1 MISIL
6 LNPRFLI
13 GIALVAGLAFSHFTA
28 YRKGA
33 AHVRLEWS
41 ASIAAANAEARRLEN
56 ARQSAAD
63 TAARLAA
70 ERARR
75 IAADSA
81 RANASVRGL
90 RDALNHANRAREE
103 SASAAA
109 KRAAALG
116 ELLAQGA
123 EAHRELAERCDR
135 HVNDLRQFIESWP
148 K

>member
-1 MISIL
+1 MYL
-6 LNPRFLI
+6 RLAMGL
-13 GIALVAGLAFSHFTA
+13 ALAAALAFSHLTA

-33 AHVRLEWS
+33 ANVRLEWS

-75 IAADSA
+75 IASDNA
-81 RANASVRGL
+81 RTRAAVRGL
-90 RDALNHANRAREE
+90 RDALDHANREREE

-123 EAHRELAERCDR
+123 EAYRELAERCDR
-135 HVNDLRQFIESWP
+135 HVSDLRQLLEAWP
-148 K
+148 E